1 MTQTQKIKP
10 SRFLTFLLG
19 TLAAFGSLSLDMYLP
34 ALPNIQATMHTSAGA
49 VQASISTCLIGMA
62 VGQLLIG
69 PWSDRVGR
77 RLPFMTGL
85 IAFTLASFDLIFA
98 HNIIVFLVLRF
109 VQGLAGST
117 GQVLSRAMARDLFEG
132 PRLTKFYATLM
143 TVIGVFPVIAPIL
156 GAALIAFFSWQSLFI
171 TLTIIGAWLAVISF
185 FVLPETITPKA
196 TMTQRL
202 DFMPLLKNRA
212 FTLNTLML
220 ALVYGA
226 LFAYISDSS
235 FIFQKSFGLSTSQFS
250 LVYAVNGVGFALGS
264 QLIGRL
270 SGSFSDQALVR
281 FGFLAPLLTAVVM
294 IVNTFTLN
302 NTVIFMLGLFLIV
315 TFMGFN
321 TTITTALAMES
332 TTDNIGL
339 ASAGLGAVSLFIG
352 GLSSPLVSLFNASN
366 AIPMLAVIA
375 GFELLGVVTAHFG
388 GQSKHSST
396 LH

>member
-1 MTQTQKIKP
+1 MTQTQKITP

-62 VGQLLIG
+62 IGQLVIG

-85 IAFTLASFDLIFA
+85 IVFTIASFGLIFA
-98 HNIIVFLVLRF
+98 QNIVVFLGLRF

-132 PRLTKFYATLM
+132 QRLTKFYATLM

-156 GAALIAFFSWQSLFI
+156 GAALITFFPWQALFI
-171 TLTIIGAWLAVISF
+171 SLTIIGGVLAVISF
-185 FVLPETITPKA
+185 FVLPETVT
-196 TMTQRL
+196 TQTSSTQRL
-202 DFMPLLKNRA
+202 NFMPLLKNRA
-212 FTLNTLML
+212 FMLNTLML

-270 SGSFSDQALVR
+270 SGSFSDQALVK
-281 FGFLAPLLTAVVM
+281 FGFLAPLITGVIL
-294 IVNTFTLN
+294 IINTFTIN
-302 NTVIFMLGLFLIV
+302 NTIIFMIGLWLIV

-321 TTITTALAMES
+321 STITTALAMES

-339 ASAGLGAVSLFIG
+339 VSAGLGAVSLFIG
-352 GLSSPLVSLFNASN
+352 GLSSPLVSFFNASN
-366 AIPMLAVIA
+366 AVPMLAVIA
-375 GFELLGVVTAHFG
+375 FFELLGVLTAHLNG
-388 GQSKHSST
+388 RT
-396 LH
+396 IR